1 MSNQL
6 PPEISNDLHALDTVR
21 RRVLAIGFLSII
33 LHGIAALI
41 WLGMGYRGEDRG
53 SDAVLMFVIAGVFTA
68 LAYLGTRLI
77 LAKPLW
83 SPLWIAIFFAPLAI
97 AILWR

>member
-1 MSNQL
+1 MNQQ
-6 PPEISNDLHALDTVR
+6 PPPDVSHDLHALDTVR
-21 RRVLAIGFLSII
+21 RRVLAIGFLAII

-41 WLGMGYRGEDRG
+41 WLGMGYRDDNRS
-53 SDAVLMFVIAGVFTA
+53 SDATFMFAVAGVFTG

-77 LAKPLW
+77 LAKKLW
-83 SPLWIAIFFAPLAI
+83 SPLWIAIFFAPLII